1 MRILIVLLLW
11 SANLSGATLR
21 AGLAKVDI
29 TPRGPIWMSGYAAR
43 THPSEGVLSRLW
55 AKALAI
61 ESSPGARIVIVSTD
75 LVGIP
80 RELSDEVAAKLKKQY
95 GLNRSQLLINASHTH
110 TGPIV
115 WPNLRNL
122 TVLPDGEQEKLIDY
136 RNTLAEALVSVAGS
150 ALQDLSPAAI
160 EFGEGAAGF
169 AANRRAAINPNGP
182 VDHRV
187 PVLKIADPAGRIR
200 GIVFGYACHNTTLT
214 GEFYQLS
221 GDYAGFAAE
230 AIQQRH
236 PGATALFVT
245 LCGADQNPNPRSTL
259 ELARQHGNAL
269 ADEIEKVIAV
279 RMTPVSGPVRTAFR
293 LAELRFAPRSREDFE
308 AELQSK
314 VPAQVRRGEMM
325 LKALDAGRNLD
336 RLDYPLQAV
345 RFGKT
350 LTLLALGGEVTVD
363 YGLRAR
369 REYSGEPLITAGY
382 SNDVMSYIPSARV
395 LREGGYE
402 AVDSMFYYA
411 QPGPYAEDVEERV
424 FAAIHQVM
432 KSVGR

>member
-1 MRILIVLLLW
+1 MRILILLLW
-11 SANLSGATLR
+11 AGTVSGATLK
-21 AGLAKVDI
+21 AGLGRVDI
-29 TPRGPIWMSGYAAR
+29 TPKGPIWMSGYAAR
-43 THPSEGVLSRLW
+43 THASDGVLNRLW

-80 RELSDEVAAKLKKQY
+80 RDLSDEVAAKLKKQY
-95 GLNRSQLLINASHTH
+95 GLNRSQFLINASHTH

-122 TVLPDGEQEKLIDY
+122 AVIPPGEQEKLVEY
-136 RNTLAEALVSVAGS
+136 RSVLASALVSVAGS
-150 ALQDLSPAAI
+150 ALRDLSPAAI

-169 AANRRAAINPNGP
+169 AINRRAAINPNGP

-187 PVLKIADPAGRIR
+187 PVLKIVDPAGKIR
-200 GIVFGYACHNTTLT
+200 GIFFGYACHNTTLT

-221 GDYAGFAAE
+221 GDYAGFAADALE
-230 AIQQRH
+230 QRH
-236 PGATALFVT
+236 PGATALFLI

-259 ELARQHGNAL
+259 DLARQHGSTL
-269 ADEIEKVIAV
+269 AGEVEKAIASP
-279 RMTPVSGPVRTAFR
+279 MTVVSGPVRTAFR
-293 LAELRFAPRSREDFE
+293 LAELRFAPRSRQDFE
-308 AELQSK
+308 AELKSK

-325 LKALDAGRNLD
+325 IKALDAGKKVG

-345 RFGKT
+345 RFGDT

-363 YGLRAR
+363 YGLRTR
-369 REYSGEPLITAGY
+369 REYAGEPLITAGY
-382 SNDVMSYIPSARV
+382 SNDVMCYIPSARV

-411 QPGPYAEDVEERV
+411 QAGPFAEDVEERV
-424 FAAIHQVM
+424 FAAIRQVM
-432 KSVGR
+432 KGVGR